1 MRFTSDD
8 LYKLP
13 RLTSLTR
20 ARARVQNTLKLFLA
34 DKDIRKR
41 RGTLSEDERDEAIT
55 AKHSSAPVYAVYL
68 DESGKNQRHIL
79 VGSLWILQGPETLR
93 IARKLIEWREK
104 TGFRD
109 ELHLAELDENSLPYF
124 TQAIDLVLESASA
137 LSLKYIAIQRAG
149 AGSVPQLIPK
159 LMYHLLVRGIAH
171 EHDTGRAPLP
181 RNLLVWKDA
190 EEKNYDGLV
199 LAELGDR
206 WETPPQTNSEVG

>member
-1 MRFTSDD
+1 M
-8 LYKLP
+8 
-13 RLTSLTR
+13 
-20 ARARVQNTLKLFLA
+20 
-34 DKDIRKR
+34 
-41 RGTLSEDERDEAIT
+41 
-55 AKHSSAPVYAVYL
+55 YL

-109 ELHLAELDENSLPYF
+109 ELHFAELDENSLPYF

-149 AGSVPQLIPK
+149 AGAVPQLIPK
-159 LMYHLLVRGIAH
+159 LMYHLLVQGIAH

-206 WETPPQTNSEVG
+206 LGNAAANQFGGRLKLDVLEGRGLEKQRSAPGGGCFCRVT